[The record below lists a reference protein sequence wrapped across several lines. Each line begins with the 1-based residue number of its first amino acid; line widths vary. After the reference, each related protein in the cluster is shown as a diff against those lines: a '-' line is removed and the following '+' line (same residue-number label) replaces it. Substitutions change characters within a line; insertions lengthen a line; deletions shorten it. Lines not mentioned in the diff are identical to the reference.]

1 MLAIL
6 GGRETP
12 HVGDVQY
19 IHRQNCLQVQDSVR
33 KGIIDMA
40 NSNLEK
46 EQLISEVKNHIAI
59 VRYVMKSATCFDR
72 TFLLTCSVLE
82 ILMLAHSFVCHTWT
96 ASILLVIRH

>member
-1 MLAIL
+1 M
-6 GGRETP
+6 
-12 HVGDVQY
+12 
-19 IHRQNCLQVQDSVR
+19 R